1 MWLKQLVFIPE
12 SQENKI
18 GNNEKNWEIRNNEF
32 IIGLYKAHD
41 DDIENVNEAFGNE
54 CTYSLLDG

>member
-1 MWLKQLVFIPE
+1 M
-12 SQENKI
+12 KI

-54 CTYSLLDG
+54 YTYSRLDG